1 MGRRHLPR
9 HRGNVAKFLF
19 VLGCLCLRSARWASW
34 ARFCAPRVQHT
45 PWLAGQLWTPYGE
58 RILGVGKNSN
68 EKRTFLCRW
77 LVCLCLGLTLRMVVP
92 LPLPREDPCSQSR
105 LAVPRDEG
113 VTRGGATA
121 FLAAFRAMLA
131 QDRPSSGLPS
141 ACFRCARSWS
151 RLELATPRSLA
162 SFLSHTFTSVA
173 VQAGGVWAL
182 RFGLGKRRSPHVRR
196 GRSSSLHERS
206 PETCT
211 VFHSTGWTQGDSNVS
226 LTATEH
232 SSRSTLQRCL
242 LCTCTGVHGA
252 RVRHGRCHNVSGR
265 RSFPLPPELLICWRW
280 WISPTCA
287 ETVALW
293 AAGSTCRR
301 SVAPA
306 ASFFALENS
315 IKIVARCFSW
325 SKSERGKKWVVVND
339 HTLDVGPSTTGFF
352 CGGRGRF
359 RTTQV

>member
-1 MGRRHLPR
+1 MENASLVWERTATKENLSLSLVGM
-9 HRGNVAKFLF
+9 F
-19 VLGCLCLRSARWASW
+19 VSW
-34 ARFCAPRVQHT
+34 V
-45 PWLAGQLWTPYGE
+45 
-58 RILGVGKNSN
+58 
-68 EKRTFLCRW
+68 
-77 LVCLCLGLTLRMVVP
+77 TLRMVVP

-113 VTRGGATA
+113 VTRGGAPPSLQPSGPCSPKTA
-121 FLAAFRAMLA
+121 LRRDF
-131 QDRPSSGLPS
+131 PP

-162 SFLSHTFTSVA
+162 SFLFTHFYQCGRPSRRCLGTEGLALESVA
-173 VQAGGVWAL
+173 AHMCGE
-182 RFGLGKRRSPHVRR
+182 